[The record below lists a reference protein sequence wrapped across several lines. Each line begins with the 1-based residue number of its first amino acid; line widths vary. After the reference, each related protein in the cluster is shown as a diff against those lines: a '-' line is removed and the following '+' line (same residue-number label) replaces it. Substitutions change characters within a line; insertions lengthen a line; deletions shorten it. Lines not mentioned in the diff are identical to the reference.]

1 MKHDV
6 WAVDGQPRPRL
17 FVRHVPDDP
26 SIGGRTV
33 FGEAKVEKSDVVV
46 VVNRVIGQ
54 PLGQLLPDHAAALRA
69 ILQLLR
75 VEGVAPE
82 ALTAAGH
89 RVVHGGET
97 LLAPCRITPQS
108 LAAIEANIP
117 LAPLHNP
124 HNLAAIR
131 ALERIAQ
138 AKGALKHKDT
148 AQKGEFIGKAISIIG
163 GLEGCLDHSQEGE
176 LSQNL
181 SNLYQYMIIALT
193 EANVSDD
200 IARLNEISD
209 LLLTIKS
216 AWEQI
221 PEQARETG
229 A

>member
-1 MKHDV
+1 MTNTALK
-6 WAVDGQPRPRL
+6 AVNQYQSADNSSITYADPHELILRL
-17 FVRHVPDDP
+17 MN
-26 SIGGRTV
+26 G
-33 FGEAKVEKSDVVV
+33 
-46 VVNRVIGQ
+46 
-54 PLGQLLPDHAAALRA
+54 
-69 ILQLLR
+69 
-75 VEGVAPE
+75 
-82 ALTAAGH
+82 
-89 RVVHGGET
+89 
-97 LLAPCRITPQS
+97 
-108 LAAIEANIP
+108 
-117 LAPLHNP
+117 
-124 HNLAAIR
+124 

-138 AKGALKHKDT
+138 AKGAVKHKDT